1 MKTKYLLLAVLGLT
15 ALGCAKENTPSVG
28 ETAKEYLSLW
38 MDKYHPGIPATN
50 AGLYIL
56 EDNAGTGESWNID
69 NDYAYVEVTVRT
81 LDGDISTT
89 TDERLSRQLGT
100 YAKGNYYGP
109 RFQAI
114 GEGNSYAGV
123 DAILDGMR
131 IGGSRKVVVPAW
143 MLTTKR
149 YNTQQEYINASTISS
164 SLIYDV
170 KLCGQ
175 TEDID
180 QMEKDSLRR
189 YVTRHFGNLAPTT
202 YKTDEEADGT
212 FYFFSDVSRFTDDD
226 ARGDTDKATIH
237 YTGRLLNGQ
246 VFDTT
251 IEKVAKDAGIYNAS
265 KTYAPVDV
273 TFSSDWNS
281 ITLSGSSSLIDGFKG
296 GLFLMKYKGQKA
308 VVMFTSAQGY
318 TTTGSGETIPAWSP
332 LQFELELV
340 NVSDN

>member
-56 EDNAGTGESWNID
+56 EDNAGTGESWNIE

-149 YNTQQEYINASTISS
+149 YNTQQEYINASTVSS

-202 YKTDEEADGT
+202 YKTEEEADGT

-226 ARGDTDKATIH
+226 ARGETDKATIH

-281 ITLSGSSSLIDGFKG
+281 ITLSGSSSLINGFKG
-296 GLFLMKYKGQKA
+296 GLFLLKYKGQKA

-332 LQFELELV
+332 LQFELELITTT
-340 NVSDN
+340 NN